1 MATTTPNMNRKQV
14 RIEPHAAVEAGMAHA
29 RRKVREWEEGLART
43 DPHRPVMLY
52 RNAANRLD
60 WCPAVHWR
68 ESEAQFHGRDLVI
81 ETTLAKA
88 VYFKWLSME

>member
-14 RIEPHAAVEAGMAHA
+14 RIEPRASVEAGMAHA
-29 RRKVREWEEGLART
+29 RRKVREWEEGMART
-43 DPHRPVMLY
+43 TPDTPVMLY
-52 RNAANRLD
+52 RNAASRLD
-60 WCPAVHWR
+60 WCPAVHWSAR
-68 ESEAQFHGRDLVI
+68 EAKFHGRDLVI